1 MTIYADYTADEQQ
14 LLRSSLQAAAVAVSA
29 SSLGRK
35 EETGSEGFAA
45 ASYILDGA
53 SAHVDNT
60 LITSVIVELQRRLAT
75 GHPFPDFVAVASA
88 QGARERALETLGEL
102 ASLLETRAAPPE
114 ADGYKRWLLGIAQ
127 EVAAA
132 GKEDQGFLGTG
143 GVLVNDAERAA
154 LRQISDVLG
163 VADAPTE
170 VDGRPGDPR

>member
-1 MTIYADYTADEQQ
+1 MTVYADYTPEEQQ
-14 LLRSSLQAAAVAVSA
+14 ILRSSLQAAAVAVSA

-45 ASYILDGA
+45 ASSILDGA
-53 SAHVDNT
+53 PAHVDNT

-75 GHPFPDFVAVASA
+75 EQPFPDFVAVASA
-88 QGARERALETLGEL
+88 QGAREGAFETLGEL
-102 ASLLETRAAPPE
+102 ASLLEAKSAPPE
-114 ADGYKRWLLGIAQ
+114 ADGYKRWLLGIAR

-154 LRQISDVLG
+154 LRQISEVLG
-163 VADAPTE
+163 VADAPMDD
-170 VDGRPGDPR
+170 DGRHGDPR